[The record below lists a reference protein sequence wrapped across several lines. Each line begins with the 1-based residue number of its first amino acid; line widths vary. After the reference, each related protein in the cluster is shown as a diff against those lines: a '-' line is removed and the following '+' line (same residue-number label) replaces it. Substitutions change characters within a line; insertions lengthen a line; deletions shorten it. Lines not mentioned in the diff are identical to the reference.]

1 MISNCDKERIENY
14 ASKMLE
20 DCLNNNIDIQ
30 TTKTK
35 IYRIVTNKKSVI
47 DNISQLWS
55 YVFHNYSEQGDMYS
69 EAA

>member
-1 MISNCDKERIENY
+1 
-14 ASKMLE
+14 MLE